1 MEARDHLQNL
11 RREENSILKCM
22 SKKQGETVNGIRLNQ
37 NMGKRESR
45 VKVIARRI
53 SVPEQV

>member
-1 MEARDHLQNL
+1 
-11 RREENSILKCM
+11 M
-22 SKKQGETVNGIRLNQ
+22 SKKQGETVNGTRLNQ

-53 SVPEQV
+53 SLPEQV